1 LYLAVF
7 VLFIPCIY
15 VFLKV
20 AAEPDID
27 KINSYINFWNI
38 CRYFLAFNVLASIT
52 IFILNYI
59 HSDNAVERKKLKWL
73 ISGFIAGPL
82 AFIILW
88 VLPQAFTDYAFIH
101 EDLVYLLMLAVPLS
115 FSISIVK
122 YHLLDIDFIINR
134 SIVYAILVAGIFLVY
149 FAIVIAITWF
159 YKDVNITLISSLSA
173 VFVAFLFNP
182 LKNYVHSFVD
192 KKFFKVQYNYREAVK
207 SFFSEIKE
215 INDIDSLSKTI
226 ITGISGFIPAEK
238 AALIDIS
245 NLNLPFILAEENF
258 SNKDFHFFKDNIIK
272 KHNLLQNIFLPEKI
286 EPGLN
291 SSDKDNI
298 LKEIKLSLVVISS
311 VINGKTYLILA
322 MGDKKSGSR
331 YSAED
336 IDLLNHIINTA
347 AAAAARIKLQE
358 DLILK
363 NIEAKKLLE
372 LNQQKSLFVSS
383 VSHEL
388 KTPLTSIKMY
398 SELIRMKEGSEKE
411 KINNYAEYIEGESER
426 LTRLINNVLS
436 FSRIEKGLKQYYKEP
451 VNLNELL
458 KKVISIMEYQ
468 VKLQNFTL
476 NCYLEEKEM
485 TIFADADALVDV
497 FINLISNGIKY
508 SAEKKMMNIFLKSE
522 GENCTVTFQDF
533 GIGIPEEEQKSLFKP
548 YYRSK
553 LAVDMKIPGTG
564 LGLSIIKHT
573 ADAHNITIQVQS
585 KLYEGTSIKLFIP
598 KFQKESYEE
607 HIIN

>member
-1 LYLAVF
+1 
-7 VLFIPCIY
+7 
-15 VFLKV
+15 
-20 AAEPDID
+20 
-27 KINSYINFWNI
+27 
-38 CRYFLAFNVLASIT
+38 
-52 IFILNYI
+52 
-59 HSDNAVERKKLKWL
+59 
-73 ISGFIAGPL
+73 
-82 AFIILW
+82 
-88 VLPQAFTDYAFIH
+88 
-101 EDLVYLLMLAVPLS
+101 
-115 FSISIVK
+115 
-122 YHLLDIDFIINR
+122 
-134 SIVYAILVAGIFLVY
+134 VYAILVAGIFLVY

-226 ITGISGFIPAEK
+226 ITGISRFIPAEK
-238 AALIDIS
+238 AVLIDIS
-245 NLNLPFILAEENF
+245 NLNLPFILAQENF
-258 SNKDFHFFKDNIIK
+258 SNKDFHFFKDSIIK

-291 SSDKDNI
+291 SSDMDNI

-311 VINGKTYLILA
+311 VINRKIYLILA

-336 IDLLNHIINTA
+336 IDLLNNIINTA

-363 NIEAKKLLE
+363 NIEAKKLME

-451 VNLNELL
+451 VNLNEIL

-468 VKLQNFTL
+468 VKVQNFTL
-476 NCYLEEKEM
+476 NSYLEEKEI

-508 SAEKKMMNIFLKSE
+508 SAEKKMMNIYLNSE
-522 GENCTVTFQDF
+522 GENCTLTFQDF
-533 GIGIPEEEQKSLFKP
+533 GIGIPEEEQKNLFKP
-548 YYRSK
+548 YYRSQ